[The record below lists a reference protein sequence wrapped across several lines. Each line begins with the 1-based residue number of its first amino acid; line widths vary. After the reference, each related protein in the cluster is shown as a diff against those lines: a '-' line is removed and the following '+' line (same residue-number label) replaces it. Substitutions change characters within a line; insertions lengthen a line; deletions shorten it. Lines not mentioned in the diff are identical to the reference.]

1 MKTYK
6 ELTTY
11 KVELS
16 QQEVNQLIESYH
28 RKILGVSVNVP
39 TRIMMLETGFKSM
52 GGYNEEE
59 DYYYMGIY
67 DLERRFDQHIKKG
80 IKVQGKI
87 FYNIDDWRNAKI
99 TELKNLWD
107 SSVKRI
113 KELYELID
121 HPDVEEVMCRQYDY
135 MKLAYHPRVKK
146 GIKIFLERKAKGQL
160 ESWELQAQ

>member
-39 TRIMMLETGFKSM
+39 TRIMMYETGLKIA

-59 DYYYMGIY
+59 DYYYMGFY
-67 DLERRFDQHIKKG
+67 GLERRFDQHIKKG

-87 FYNIDDWRNAKI
+87 HHNIDDWRNANI
-99 TELKNLWD
+99 TELRKLWD

-121 HPDVEEVMCRQYDY
+121 LPDVEEVMCRQYDY
-135 MKLAYHPRVKK
+135 MKFAYPPRVKK

-160 ESWELQAQ
+160 KKWELQEF

>member
-6 ELTTY
+6 EMTTF

-16 QQEVNQLIESYH
+16 QQEVHKLIESYH
-28 RKILGVSVNVP
+28 RTILGVSVNVP
-39 TRIMMLETGFKSM
+39 TRIMMYETGLKIG

-59 DYYYMGIY
+59 DYYYMGFY
-67 DLERRFDQHIKKG
+67 GLERRFDQHIKKG
-80 IKVQGKI
+80 ITVQGKI
-87 FYNIDDWRNAKI
+87 HHNIDDWRNAKI
-99 TELKNLWD
+99 KELRELWD

-113 KELYELID
+113 KELYELVD
-121 HPDVEEVMCRQYDY
+121 HPDVEQLMCREYDY

-160 ESWELQAQ
+160 KKWELQAQ

>member
-16 QQEVNQLIESYH
+16 QQEVNRLIKSLH
-28 RKILGVSVNVP
+28 KTILDCGVNVP
-39 TRIMMLETGFKSM
+39 TQIMQLETGLKIL
-52 GGYNEEE
+52 GGIHEKE
-59 DYYYMGIY
+59 DYYYMGAY
-67 DLERRFDQHIKKG
+67 DLDRRHASHIKYNR
-80 IKVQGKI
+80 KI
-87 FYNIDDWRNAKI
+87 NSRIYYNIDDWRNAKI
-99 TELKNLWD
+99 TELRDLWD

-160 ESWELQAQ
+160 QKWELQEF

>member
-16 QQEVNQLIESYH
+16 QQEVNKLIESY
-28 RKILGVSVNVP
+28 RRRILDCGVNVP
-39 TRIMMLETGFKSM
+39 TQIMQYETGLKLM
-52 GGYNEEE
+52 GGINPEK
-59 DYYYMGIY
+59 DYYYMGII
-67 DLERRFDQHIKKG
+67 DLDRRFDRHIKKG
-80 IKVQGKI
+80 LKVQGKI

-99 TELKNLWD
+99 AELRDLWD
-107 SSVKRI
+107 SSVKWI

-121 HPDVEEVMCRQYDY
+121 HPDVEVVMCWEYDY
-135 MKLAYHPRVKK
+135 MILAYHPRVRK

-160 ESWELQAQ
+160 ENWELQAQ

>member
-1 MKTYK
+1 M
-6 ELTTY
+6 TTF

-39 TRIMMLETGFKSM
+39 TRIMMYETGLKIN
-52 GGYNEEE
+52 GCLNVKE

-99 TELKNLWD
+99 TELRNLWD

-135 MKLAYHPRVKK
+135 MKFAYPPRVKK

>member
-6 ELTTY
+6 EMTTF

-39 TRIMMLETGFKSM
+39 TRIMMYETGLKIN
-52 GGYNEEE
+52 GCLNVEE

-67 DLERRFDQHIKKG
+67 DLEKRFDQHIKKG

-87 FYNIDDWRNAKI
+87 HHNIDDWRNANI
-99 TELKNLWD
+99 TELRKLWD
-107 SSVKRI
+107 SSV
-113 KELYELID
+113 
-121 HPDVEEVMCRQYDY
+121 
-135 MKLAYHPRVKK
+135 
-146 GIKIFLERKAKGQL
+146 
-160 ESWELQAQ
+160 

>member
-16 QQEVNQLIESYH
+16 QQEVNRLIKSLH
-28 RKILGVSVNVP
+28 KTILDCGVNVP
-39 TRIMMLETGFKSM
+39 TQIMQLETGLKIL
-52 GGYNEEE
+52 GGIHEKE
-59 DYYYMGIY
+59 DYYYMGAY
-67 DLERRFDQHIKKG
+67 DLDRRHASHIKYNR
-80 IKVQGKI
+80 KI
-87 FYNIDDWRNAKI
+87 NSRIYYNIDDWRNAKI
-99 TELKNLWD
+99 TELRDLWD

-121 HPDVEEVMCRQYDY
+121 HPDVEEVMCREYDY

-160 ESWELQAQ
+160 ENWELQAQ

>member
-6 ELTTY
+6 EMTTF

-16 QQEVNQLIESYH
+16 QQEVHKLIESYH
-28 RKILGVSVNVP
+28 RTILGVSVNVP
-39 TRIMMLETGFKSM
+39 TRIMMYETGLKIG

-59 DYYYMGIY
+59 DYYYMGFY
-67 DLERRFDQHIKKG
+67 GLERRFDQHIRKE

-87 FYNIDDWRNAKI
+87 HHNIDDWRNAKI
-99 TELKNLWD
+99 KELRELWD
-107 SSVKRI
+107 NSVKRI
-113 KELYELID
+113 KELYELVD
-121 HPDVEEVMCRQYDY
+121 HPDVEELMCREYDY

-160 ESWELQAQ
+160 KKWELEAQ